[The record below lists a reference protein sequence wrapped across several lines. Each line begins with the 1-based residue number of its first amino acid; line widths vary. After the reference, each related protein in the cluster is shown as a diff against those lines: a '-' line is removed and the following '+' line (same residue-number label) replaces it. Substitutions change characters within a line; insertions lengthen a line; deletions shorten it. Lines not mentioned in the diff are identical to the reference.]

1 MSVGPSS
8 AEPSA
13 RLSRRA
19 SRASLGLVLALAA
32 LVVATACSGDDVNA
46 GGAGASA
53 DNDGG
58 SGSTSGGAGGSGTPG
73 GSGAGAGTGTGNL
86 TPLDVGLEAYPT
98 AATPPSRG
106 GTMTFTGVG
115 APGWWPRRLDREP
128 DDADCT
134 LKDGTDTWG
143 GHCCMTEHHTESTT
157 LAPFDEE
164 MTLIL
169 KMALV
174 HQLAVY
180 QPVDG
185 GEWGLVSSFDDRA
198 AAQNLWFTQSGAGST
213 EFPGDLRERDCVWYA
228 SQQGT
233 YDCSD
238 SDYFCPND
246 PGVLHLGWTGSKL
259 FVLLVDFDVDDAAVK
274 ECGSE
279 EPGHAGPWI
288 ALVASE
294 LIRDGGRKWN
304 GLCNCYSKTG
314 TVGDGCGEINL
325 FEVVLD
331 NNEWSNREFAST
343 GVRSFQSGHVG
354 GSVCGTGCS
363 RTEFAAEDDVVDAC
377 GKTGYDAGP
386 ELPMTGSVDGCPVWK
401 RPQGER
407 YFLILLDE
415 TERTIQL
422 ALVHPGAIPNAL
434 ESVLPTMP
442 RSLARDAIDS
452 LAALRLP
459 AP

>member
-1 MSVGPSS
+1 MTGARPF
-8 AEPSA
+8 ARPSA
-13 RLSRRA
+13 RARRWSGGVSA
-19 SRASLGLVLALAA
+19 RFLVGLVA
-32 LVVATACSGDDVNA
+32 LVGASACAGDDVNP
-46 GGAGASA
+46 GGAGADA
-53 DNDGG
+53 GTDGG
-58 SGSTSGGAGGSGTPG
+58 TGSTSGGAPGSGAPG
-73 GSGAGAGTGTGNL
+73 GSGSGSGSGAAGP

-98 AATPPSRG
+98 ASSPPSRG

-115 APGWWPRRLDREP
+115 TSGWWPRRLDREAGH
-128 DDADCT
+128 ADCT

-143 GHCCMTEHHTESTT
+143 GHCCMTEHETTSTS

-169 KMALV
+169 KTVLV

-180 QPVDG
+180 QPVG
-185 GEWGLVSSFDDRA
+185 GGSWGLVSSFDDRA
-198 AAQNLWFTQSGAGST
+198 AAENLWFTQSGAGST

-228 SQQGT
+228 SQEGT
-233 YDCSD
+233 YDCAAR
-238 SDYFCPND
+238 DYFCPND

-259 FVLLVDFDVDDAAVK
+259 FVLLVDFDVDDALVK
-274 ECGSE
+274 ECDGE
-279 EPGHAGPWI
+279 DAGHAGPWI

-331 NNEWSNREFAST
+331 GNEWSNRDFAST

-363 RTEFAAEDDVVDAC
+363 RSGFDAADDVVDAC

-386 ELPMTGSVDGCPVWK
+386 ELPMTGGAEGCPVWK
-401 RPQGER
+401 RPEGQR
-407 YFLILLDE
+407 YFLVLLDE
-415 TERTIQL
+415 TERVIQL
-422 ALVHPGAIPNAL
+422 ALVHPGAIPSAL
-434 ESVLPTMP
+434 DSVLPTMP
-442 RSLARDAIDS
+442 RSLARGAIDEI
-452 LAALRLP
+452 AGLRLP
-459 AP
+459 VP